1 MLSVKK
7 EDPTKPAEHTPE
19 QPKEPYE
26 IMVEQL
32 ESGLKEYRRSNTG
45 LFISSL
51 SAGLEVGFSIL
62 VIGIIYTLFKAEVS
76 PSKLYLMM
84 ALVYPIGYIF
94 VLIGRSELFTE
105 HTVLAT
111 LPVLNGE
118 ASFKSLLNL
127 WVIIYVG
134 NLAGGYLFGTIVLQ
148 FNAGAH
154 LISLDFFHFVSQ
166 KMVGYSSTNILVS
179 SIMAGWLMGTLSWLL
194 SSAQDTLSRVAM
206 IFFITFIIS
215 IAGLHHCIV
224 GSIGIFMAYF
234 ANANEISGLEFLK
247 FQGLSTLG
255 NIIGGVVLVALVK
268 YGHSRRK

>member
-1 MLSVKK
+1 MEKK
-7 EDPTKPAEHTPE
+7 EEALNPTEHTLE
-19 QPKEPYE
+19 QPKEPYD
-26 IMVEQL
+26 IMKEQI
-32 ESGLKEYRRSNTG
+32 EAGLKEHRRSNLG
-45 LFISSL
+45 LFLSSF

-62 VIGIIYTLFKAEVS
+62 AIGVIYTLFKGQVS
-76 PSKLYLMM
+76 DGKMYLMM

-94 VLIGRSELFTE
+94 VIIGRSELFTE

-111 LPVLNGE
+111 IPVLNGQ
-118 ASFKSLLNL
+118 ATYKSLFSL

-134 NLAGGYLFGTIVLQ
+134 NLIGGYLFGIIVLQ
-148 FNAGAH
+148 FNAGTH
-154 LISLDFFHFVSQ
+154 IISLDFFHFVSQ
-166 KMVGYSSTNILVS
+166 KMIAYSSINILVS

-206 IFFITFIIS
+206 IFFVTFIIS

-234 ANANEISGLEFLK
+234 ANANNISGIEFFK
-247 FQGLSTLG
+247 FQGLATLG

-268 YGHSRRK
+268 YAHSKRK

>member
-1 MLSVKK
+1 MLTVKK
-7 EDPTKPAEHTPE
+7 EASVKLVEHTTE

-32 ESGLKEYRRSNTG
+32 EAGLKEHHRSNLG
-45 LFISSL
+45 LFLSSL

-62 VIGIIYTLFKAEVS
+62 TIGIMYTLFKTEVS
-76 PSKLYLMM
+76 SSKLHLMM

-94 VLIGRSELFTE
+94 VIIGRSELFTE

-111 LPVLNGE
+111 LPVLNGK
-118 ASFKSLLNL
+118 ASFKSLIHL
-127 WVIIYVG
+127 WAIIYSG
-134 NLAGGYLFGTIVLQ
+134 NLIGGYLFGIIVLR
-148 FNAGAH
+148 FNAGTH

-166 KMVGYSSTNILVS
+166 KMVAYNSSNILVS

-224 GSIGIFMAYF
+224 GSIEIFMAYF
-234 ANANEISGLEFLK
+234 GSANDVSSLEFIR
-247 FQGLSTLG
+247 FQSLTTLG
-255 NIIGGVVLVALVK
+255 NIIGGVVLVAFVK
-268 YGHSRRK
+268 YGHSRRA